1 MIAFSYSKQ
10 SYIVSISFN
19 MEETTVL
26 KPHLVQEQVLEMK
39 LNFTLAQSIRI
50 LQLSSTELMAHV
62 NQIAEEN
69 PLIEQVD
76 EPYPFQRTQNVS
88 EDFSIG
94 EINQASEAMYDQ
106 LKNQIFLVNM
116 QKELKPIVVY
126 GIDSLDENGYL
137 EIDLESWA
145 EDCNTS
151 IEMVEAA
158 LACIHALEPAGI
170 GARTL
175 TECICLQLKRKKH
188 PMEWIELAEEL
199 LTHRLEWTAA
209 KDIKAIADEYDVTES
224 EVEELMEA
232 IKSCHPKPGLLL
244 SDEKPEYIIPEA
256 SIFKENGQWKISFH
270 QWSDPEIT
278 VNEAYRNMDG
288 FDAETKRFLQD
299 KYREIDLLKQ
309 AIRYRVNTLE
319 EVIKKIVDRQFA
331 FFEKGVTSLVPL
343 TLQQVADEI
352 GIHVSTVSRAIR
364 NKYVQTVQGVLPIK
378 YFFPS
383 GIKQETG
390 PSISAD
396 AVKQHIRQLTETEN
410 KKKPLSDESIRQ
422 LLQQKYGIMIARRTI
437 VKYRKQ
443 LGIPSSVQRKRKN
456 K

>member
-1 MIAFSYSKQ
+1 
-10 SYIVSISFN
+10 
-19 MEETTVL
+19 
-26 KPHLVQEQVLEMK
+26 
-39 LNFTLAQSIRI
+39 
-50 LQLSSTELMAHV
+50 
-62 NQIAEEN
+62 
-69 PLIEQVD
+69 
-76 EPYPFQRTQNVS
+76 
-88 EDFSIG
+88 
-94 EINQASEAMYDQ
+94 
-106 LKNQIFLVNM
+106 
-116 QKELKPIVVY
+116 
-126 GIDSLDENGYL
+126 
-137 EIDLESWA
+137 
-145 EDCNTS
+145 
-151 IEMVEAA
+151 
-158 LACIHALEPAGI
+158 
-170 GARTL
+170 
-175 TECICLQLKRKKH
+175 
-188 PMEWIELAEEL
+188 
-199 LTHRLEWTAA
+199 
-209 KDIKAIADEYDVTES
+209 
-224 EVEELMEA
+224 
-232 IKSCHPKPGLLL
+232 
-244 SDEKPEYIIPEA
+244 
-256 SIFKENGQWKISFH
+256 
-270 QWSDPEIT
+270 
-278 VNEAYRNMDG
+278 MDG